1 MQKFSLIFLDET
13 INLLIVSL
21 ITFKTQFRKL
31 KTHTHTHTHAH
42 TQIIK
47 KMKQKIEKP
56 NPSLK
61 QLQ

>member
-31 KTHTHTHTHAH
+31 KTHTHTHTHTRTH
-42 TQIIK
+42 TNNK
-47 KMKQKIEKP
+47 KNETE
-56 NPSLK
+56 N
-61 QLQ
+61 